1 LLLQL
6 GSTAIGLKTK
16 DGVVLAVEKRV
27 TSPLLVLT
35 HLLVLPFSSWF
46 SKCWDVQLK
55 KLNSSWPNL
64 FNMNLPHICS
74 IILLSWLHIYH
85 SWS

>member
-1 LLLQL
+1 VQFASPLLVRFMWVLCDEVMLMLLFSLLLQL

-35 HLLVLPFSSWF
+35 ELLFPSS
-46 SKCWDVQLK
+46 
-55 KLNSSWPNL
+55 
-64 FNMNLPHICS
+64 
-74 IILLSWLHIYH
+74 
-85 SWS
+85 